1 MITETTHRVVDH
13 EATHA
18 VLGHMLG
25 LKVVSITRTAP
36 LDSGETCSVFR
47 DDDPRTNRE
56 RAFAW
61 CVISIG
67 AVWYESGLVGGK
79 ATFCSDSDVQ
89 KAQLLADGAGFD
101 LLDASAYAR
110 DLCAS
115 EQFRKLHSPLTD
127 VMMHKIHLDERELA
141 KLLR

>member
-1 MITETTHRVVDH
+1 MQCWPTCLDSRWSLSRAPHRW
-13 EATHA
+13 TQ
-18 VLGHMLG
+18 G
-25 LKVVSITRTAP
+25 KRAP
-36 LDSGETCSVFR
+36 LFR
-47 DDDPRTNRE
+47 DDDPRTHKE

-61 CVISIG
+61 AVISIG

-89 KAQLLADGAGFD
+89 KAQALACAAGFD

-115 EQFRKLHSPLTD
+115 EQFRTLHARVTD
-127 VMMHKIHLDERELA
+127 ALMRSTYLDERELS